1 VTDLYETQLTATAPS
16 IEAVAALPPKASWGA
31 EARALMVLAT
41 PLVLT
46 QLAQMAIGT
55 TDLLLLGHY
64 SETALAAAAMG
75 NTFFFFAWMVGGGPA
90 AAVSPMIAQLI
101 GARPR
106 TRGGVRA
113 SLRMGL
119 WSVVITWAFMAPVM
133 LSAGPLLSLIG
144 EDPELAKMAG
154 RFTAILVAG
163 LPFSLGYLVLRN
175 FATALGRPTS
185 SMWVMVATIAV
196 NALGGWILIFGHF
209 GAPRLGIVG
218 SALATACSALFS
230 FAAMVLVI
238 QLDPKLR
245 VYRMF
250 RRFSRPVTPRLA
262 EVFRLGLPI
271 GMTMIFEGMLFN
283 AMTLLMGRF
292 GTTALAAHQIAI
304 NVPSITFMVPLG
316 IGMASCVRVG
326 VAVGAGDLA
335 GARRA
340 GQTAFAIAI
349 IFGVI
354 CAVILAAFSPQIAG
368 LYFGGRSARDT
379 AVIGLAALFLK
390 AAAAFQVVDAVQVV
404 GAQSLRG
411 LKDARMPMLLA
422 GGSYWLIGA
431 PICFALALGL
441 HLQGL
446 GIWIGF
452 VVSLTAAAIAMSLR
466 FWLLTHPRRGGGR
479 VLGAA

>member
-1 VTDLYETQLTATAPS
+1 MTDLYETELTITAPA
-16 IEAVAALPPKASWGA
+16 IEAPSAIAPRASWSS

-55 TDLLLLGHY
+55 TDLLLLGRY
-64 SETALAAAAMG
+64 SEAALAAAAMG
-75 NTFFFFAWMVGGGPA
+75 NTIFFFAWMVGGGPA

-119 WSVVITWAFMAPVM
+119 WSVIITWALMAPVM
-133 LSAGPLLSLIG
+133 LSAGPLLTLIG

-154 RFTAILVAG
+154 RFTSILVLG

-175 FATALGRPTS
+175 FATALGRPAAS
-185 SMWVMVATIAV
+185 LWVMVATIAV
-196 NALGGWILIFGHF
+196 NALAGWTLIFGHF

-218 SALATACSALFS
+218 SAIATASSALFS
-230 FAAMVLVI
+230 FVAMVGVI
-238 QLDPKLR
+238 QFDPKLR

-250 RRFSRPVTPRLA
+250 RRFNRPVGVKLA

-283 AMTLLMGRF
+283 TMTLLMGRF

-304 NVPSITFMVPLG
+304 NPPSITFMVPLG
-316 IGMASCVRVG
+316 IGMAACVRVG
-326 VAVGAGDLA
+326 VAVGAGDMA
-335 GARRA
+335 AARRA
-340 GQTAFAIAI
+340 GQTAFAISI
-349 IFGVI
+349 IFGLI
-354 CAVILAAFSPQIAG
+354 CAAILAAFSPQIAG
-368 LYFGGRSARDT
+368 LYLGGRSARDT
-379 AVIGLAALFLK
+379 AVISLAALFLK
-390 AAAAFQVVDAVQVV
+390 GAAAFQVVDAVQVV

-411 LKDARMPMLLA
+411 LKDARTPMLLA

-431 PICFALALGL
+431 PVCLFLALGL

-452 VVSLTAAAIAMSLR
+452 VVSLTAAAIAMSVR
-466 FWLLTHPRRGGGR
+466 FWRLTHPRNG
-479 VLGAA
+479 V

>member
-1 VTDLYETQLTATAPS
+1 MTDLYETEFTAVAPPA
-16 IEAVAALPPKASWGA
+16 EAVAPPPPSASWGA

-90 AAVSPMIAQLI
+90 AAVSPMIAQHI
-101 GARPR
+101 GARPKS
-106 TRGGVRA
+106 RGGVRA
-113 SLRMGL
+113 SVRMGL
-119 WSVVITWAFMAPVM
+119 WSVIITWAFMAPVL

-144 EDPELAKMAG
+144 EDPQLAKMAG
-154 RFTAILVAG
+154 QFTTILVAG
-163 LPFSLGYLVLRN
+163 VPFSLGYLVLRN

-196 NALGGWILIFGHF
+196 NALGGWTLIFGHF

-218 SALATACSALFS
+218 SAMATAFSAMFS
-230 FAAMVLVI
+230 FLAMVLVI
-238 QLDPKLR
+238 QFDPKLR
-245 VYRMF
+245 VYRAF
-250 RRFSRPVTPRLA
+250 RRFTRPVAPRLA

-326 VAVGAGDLA
+326 VAVGAGDMA

-340 GQTAFAIAI
+340 GQTAFAIAV
-349 IFGVI
+349 IFGVV
-354 CAVILAAFSPQIAG
+354 CAVIVGAFSSQIAG
-368 LYFGGRSARDT
+368 LYFGGRSARDM
-379 AVIGLAALFLK
+379 AVIALAATFLK

-411 LKDARMPMLLA
+411 L
-422 GGSYWLIGA
+422 
-431 PICFALALGL
+431 
-441 HLQGL
+441 
-446 GIWIGF
+446 
-452 VVSLTAAAIAMSLR
+452 
-466 FWLLTHPRRGGGR
+466 
-479 VLGAA
+479 

>member
-1 VTDLYETQLTATAPS
+1 VTDLFETNLTAAAPRPERPRATRARLS
-16 IEAVAALPPKASWGA
+16 WRAEAVALMALAA
-31 EARALMVLAT
+31 

-55 TDLLLLGHY
+55 TDLLLLGRY

-75 NTFFFFAWMVGGGPA
+75 NTIFFFAWMVGGGPA
-90 AAVSPMIAQLI
+90 AAVSPMIAQLV

-119 WSVVITWAFMAPVM
+119 WSVIITWAVMAPVM
-133 LSAGPLLSLIG
+133 LSAGPILSAVG
-144 EDPELAKMAG
+144 EDPQLARMAG
-154 RFTAILVAG
+154 QFTSILVAG

-175 FATALGRPTS
+175 FATALGRPTAS
-185 SMWVMVATIAV
+185 LWVMVAAIAV
-196 NALGGWILIFGHF
+196 NALAGWTLIFGHF

-218 SALATACSALFS
+218 SALATSGSAMFS
-230 FAAMVLVI
+230 FLAMVALI
-238 QLDPKLR
+238 HLDPKLR
-245 VYRMF
+245 AYRMF
-250 RRFSRPVTPRLA
+250 RRFTRPVSPKLA

-292 GTTALAAHQIAI
+292 GTNALAAHQIAI

-316 IGMASCVRVG
+316 IGMASNVRVG
-326 VAVGAGDLA
+326 MAVGAGDLA

-340 GQTAFAIAI
+340 GLTAFTIAV
-349 IFGVI
+349 IFGLL
-354 CAVILAAFSPQIAG
+354 CAVVIAAFGPQIAG
-368 LYFGGRSARDT
+368 LYLGGRGPHDA
-379 AVIGLAALFLK
+379 AVIALAAVFLQ

-411 LKDARMPMLLA
+411 LKDASMPMLLA
-422 GGSYWLIGA
+422 GGSYWVIGA
-431 PICFALALGL
+431 PVCVFLAIGL

-452 VVSLTAAAIAMSLR
+452 VISLTAAAIAMSLR
-466 FWLLTHPRRGGGR
+466 FWRLTQPRRGPLR
-479 VLGAA
+479 LPSPL